1 MEMINTRLVPAPLA
15 QVWEALNDT
24 ETLKACVPGCESLE
38 KVNDDEW
45 RAALTARVGPVSAK
59 FTGTMRLVD
68 ATPPTGYTL
77 QFEGK
82 GGPAGFAKGE
92 AKVTLE
98 PAEGNQTSLNY
109 AVKANVGG
117 KLAQIGSRLID
128 GAAAKLADDFF
139 TCFTDKVASPPG
151 AAPIVPAHEP
161 SMPREEPAV
170 PRNAQQAAP
179 IWRVIAAAIVAVIAT
194 YWLWHSGHLGR

>member
-1 MEMINTRLVPAPLA
+1 MEMTNTRLVPAPVA
-15 QVWEALNDT
+15 TVWEALNDT

-38 KVNDDEW
+38 KVSGDEW

-59 FTGTMRLVD
+59 FNGTMRLID
-68 ATPPTGYTL
+68 ATPPNGYTL

-92 AKVTLE
+92 AKVTLSA
-98 PAEGNQTSLNY
+98 AEGNQTSLSY

-139 TCFTDKVASPPG
+139 TCFTAKVATKPG
-151 AAPIVPAHEP
+151 AAIAAPADVTVA
-161 SMPREEPAV
+161 S
-170 PRNAQQAAP
+170 RNARRTFP
-179 IWRVIAAAIVAVIAT
+179 VWRAIAAAILAIMAT
-194 YWLWHSGHLGR
+194 YWLWQSGRLG

>member
-1 MEMINTRLVPAPLA
+1 MEMTSTRVVPAPVA
-15 QVWEALNDT
+15 TVWAALNDT

-38 KVNDDEW
+38 KVSDDEW
-45 RAALTARVGPVSAK
+45 RAALTATVGPVSAK
-59 FTGTMRLVD
+59 FNGTMRLID

-92 AKVTLE
+92 AKVTLA
-98 PAEGNQTSLNY
+98 PADGDQTSLSY

-139 TCFTDKVASPPG
+139 TCFTVKVTALPTAEIG
-151 AAPIVPAHEP
+151 APENTTVPSREANRAPEWT
-161 SMPREEPAV
+161 S
-170 PRNAQQAAP
+170 P
-179 IWRVIAAAIVAVIAT
+179 IWRTIGAAIIAIIAT
-194 YWLWHSGHLGR
+194 YWLWQSGRLG

>member
-1 MEMINTRLVPAPLA
+1 MEMTNTRVVPAPVA
-15 QVWEALNDT
+15 RVWKALNDT

-38 KVNDDEW
+38 KVGDDEW

-59 FTGTMRLVD
+59 FNGTMRLTD

-92 AKVTLE
+92 AKVTLTS
-98 PAEGNQTSLNY
+98 ADGDQTSLNY
-109 AVKANVGG
+109 AVKATVGG

-139 TCFTDKVASPPG
+139 TCFTAKVAAPPSVAS
-151 AAPIVPAHEP
+151 AAPKQEAVVSPDALPAF
-161 SMPREEPAV
+161 
-170 PRNAQQAAP
+170 P

-194 YWLWHSGHLGR
+194 YWVWQSGHFS

>member
-1 MEMINTRLVPAPLA
+1 MEMSNTRIVPAPVA
-15 QVWEALNDT
+15 TVWEALNDT
-24 ETLKACVPGCESLE
+24 ETLKACVPGCQSLE
-38 KVNDDEW
+38 KVSDVEW
-45 RAALTARVGPVSAK
+45 RAALIASVGPVSAK
-59 FTGTMRLVD
+59 FNGTMRLID

-92 AKVTLE
+92 AKVTLA
-98 PAEGNQTSLNY
+98 PADGNQTSLNY

-139 TCFTDKVASPPG
+139 ACFTAKVAPPPS
-151 AAPIVPAHEP
+151 AAITAPENVAAV
-161 SMPREEPAV
+161 SRDAPRTF
-170 PRNAQQAAP
+170 PRMSP
-179 IWRVIAAAIVAVIAT
+179 IWRAIAAAIIAIIAT
-194 YWLWHSGHLGR
+194 YWLWQSGRLG